1 MDLSIVESHRGKSV
15 VFVGETRESEE
26 QDKVPN
32 ENGEVSSEDEDKA
45 NNEEEDDEGN
55 EEERESDDSVSR
67 ETGYRK
73 KSLGT
78 TFLKISLTIL
88 SKFRLKF
95 KQIHSLILLSFK
107 FHTKFSPQSQSK
119 IIFRSR
125 DPTYFKHGNGDLRE
139 NYPPLTTTIYEL
151 VQYLQLLT
159 YVPTFDITSKLTIG
173 LLDSARYLT
182 YYFYNLRLPVKL

>member
-15 VFVGETRESEE
+15 AFVGETRESEE

-45 NNEEEDDEGN
+45 NNEQEDDEGN

-78 TFLKISLTIL
+78 TFLKISFSIL
-88 SKFRLKF
+88 SKFRLNF
-95 KQIHSLILLSFK
+95 KQIHSLILLILF
-107 FHTKFSPQSQSK
+107 F
-119 IIFRSR
+119 
-125 DPTYFKHGNGDLRE
+125 
-139 NYPPLTTTIYEL
+139 
-151 VQYLQLLT
+151 
-159 YVPTFDITSKLTIG
+159 IG
-173 LLDSARYLT
+173 LDEKKVPINHCFFLIVSFGGTNQTGRNSGLLLLNTFLT
-182 YYFYNLRLPVKL
+182 NVLIS